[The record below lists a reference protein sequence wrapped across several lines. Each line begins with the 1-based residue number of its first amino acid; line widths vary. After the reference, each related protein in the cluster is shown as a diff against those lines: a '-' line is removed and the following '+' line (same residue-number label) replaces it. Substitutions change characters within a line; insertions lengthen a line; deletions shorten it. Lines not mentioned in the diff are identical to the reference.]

1 VENSFL
7 THVFSVSELSRAI
20 KEALEPSFP
29 VVWVRGQVSN
39 ISRPGSGH
47 IYFTLKDEQAIISAA
62 WFRNNHAF
70 SLDHKGKS
78 VADSLQEGSEVVC
91 AGRLSVY
98 PPRGT
103 YQLIPELVQ
112 EQGMGDL
119 HMRFEALKKKLKA
132 EGLFSGERKKPL
144 PFCPQKVAVITA
156 ANGAALQDFLHV
168 SEQYGLG
175 GEILVYPVHV
185 QGDRAQKEIVSALA
199 RANTEARAE
208 VLLLIR
214 GGGSLEDLWPF
225 NTEEVARAVFASRL
239 PVVTGIGHEVD
250 TSIADLVAD
259 VRAATPTH
267 AVRTIW
273 PERKALEQRTD
284 ELTHVLKVNGAE
296 FVRDREAV
304 LMHKVQALTWLSPQK
319 QLDRTLDRL
328 KEANKRLHHSFA
340 GYINSLQNTLAEL
353 KNRLIR
359 IYTPRFWNYRQ
370 QHLDILAHDLVRAA
384 SSFLTEHESRYSV
397 LSERLIGLDPY
408 RPLEKGYALVRQ
420 SGEKDFIR
428 DCEQVTRGDDLD
440 IQVRKGKIFA
450 RVTGGE
456 KEE

>member
-1 VENSFL
+1 MA
-7 THVFSVSELSRAI
+7 HVFSVSELSRAI

-47 IYFTLKDEQAIISAA
+47 IYFTLKDEQAVISAA
-62 WFRNNHAF
+62 WFKNNHAF
-70 SLDHKGKS
+70 SLDHKGKP

-103 YQLIPELVQ
+103 YQIIPELVQ

-119 HMRFEALKKKLKA
+119 HMQFEALKEKLKA
-132 EGLFSGERKKPL
+132 EGLFSRENKKPL

-168 SEQYGLG
+168 SGQYGLG
-175 GEILVYPVHV
+175 GEIFVYPVHV
-185 QGDRAQKEIVSALA
+185 QGDKAKKEIASALA
-199 RANTEARAE
+199 TANAEARAE

-267 AVRTIW
+267 AVRAIW
-273 PERKALEQRTD
+273 PERKALAQRTD
-284 ELTHVLKVNGAE
+284 ELTYKLKGIGAE
-296 FVRDREAV
+296 FLRNKDTV
-304 LMHKVQALTWLSPQK
+304 LMHKMQALTWLSPQK

-328 KEANKRLHHSFA
+328 KEAHKRLHHSFA
-340 GYINSLQNTLAEL
+340 GYINSLQNNLGDL
-353 KNRLIR
+353 KNRLSR
-359 IYTPRFWNYRQ
+359 IYTSRFWSYHR
-370 QHLDILAHDLVRAA
+370 QHLGTLSHDLVRAA
-384 SSFLTEHESRYSV
+384 DSFLTERESRHSV

-420 SGEKDFIR
+420 SGEKDFVR

-440 IQVRKGKIFA
+440 ILVRRGKIFA

>member
-1 VENSFL
+1 MA
-7 THVFSVSELSRAI
+7 HVFSVSELSRAI
-20 KEALEPSFP
+20 KEALEPVFP

-62 WFRNNHAF
+62 WFKNNHAF
-70 SLDHKGKS
+70 SLDHKGKP
-78 VADSLQEGSEVVC
+78 VADSLREGSDVLC

-119 HMRFEALKKKLKA
+119 HMQFEALKEKLKA
-132 EGLFSGERKKPL
+132 EGLFSRENKKPL

-168 SEQYGLG
+168 SEHYGLG
-175 GEILVYPVHV
+175 GEIFVYPVHV
-185 QGDRAQKEIVSALA
+185 QGDKAKKEIASALA
-199 RANTEARAE
+199 RADSDARAE

-225 NTEEVARAVFASRL
+225 NTEEVARAVFASGM

-267 AVRTIW
+267 AVRNIW
-273 PERKALEQRTD
+273 PERKALAQRTD
-284 ELTHVLKVNGAE
+284 ELTHMLKGIGAD
-296 FVRDREAV
+296 FLRDKETA
-304 LMHKVQALTWLSPQK
+304 LMHKMQALTWLSPQK

-328 KEANKRLHHSFA
+328 QEANKRLHQSFA
-340 GYINSLQNTLAEL
+340 GYINSLRNNLVEL
-353 KNRLIR
+353 ENRLSR
-359 IYTPRFWNYRQ
+359 IYTPRFWTYRR
-370 QHLDILAHDLVRAA
+370 QHLDTLSHDLGRAA
-384 SSFLTEHESRYSV
+384 NSFLTERESRYSV
-397 LSERLIGLDPY
+397 LSERLLGLDPH
-408 RPLEKGYALVRQ
+408 RPLQKGYALVRR
-420 SGEKDFIR
+420 SGEKGFIR
-428 DCEQVTRGDDLD
+428 DCDQVTKGDDLD
-440 IQVRKGKIFA
+440 IRVRSGKIFA